1 MKKKKLKGFTLIEII
16 VVIAILGILMAIL
29 VPSFIGYLRR
39 AKRTSDIASAKEIHN
54 NVNHIITENK
64 PITWYSSSGKAN
76 VKTNAMQ
83 SFYSKSGSSYKNIAR
98 GGNSKFNKIDENGKP
113 YTIMPVAVLDATTD
127 SKWKNIDQE
136 QIPFVEELNAQMCGS
151 SGTIEIPIKYEPKD
165 DKEGLDRWFICYR
178 VDDPSRIEIWVGV
191 KYGRNSGDTG
201 GSGTPMYRVY
211 PNAVY

>member
-64 PITWYSSSGKAN
+64 PITWYSSSRKAN

-136 QIPFVEELNAQMCGS
+136 QI
-151 SGTIEIPIKYEPKD
+151 IEIPIKYEPKD

-191 KYGRNSGDTG
+191 KYGRKSGDTG